1 MEHGALMESA
11 SEAKI
16 KQTFVEKLKERGF
29 FRPYVLL
36 TEALFLLSL
45 LIYVFARCFEPF
57 AEFWSRYPAQ
67 GIRFALAKLS
77 GLVHFSVAEWVI
89 LSIPLLIAGYFFF
102 SNRSMKHDE
111 SVGNYF
117 RWLLPLV
124 CGLLAIL
131 IIFMSA
137 FGPCYFRKPLEDNL
151 GLEKRK
157 VSAEELYDTAV
168 ILAEELNRIKDEVTF
183 GIGGASVMQYDYNT
197 LVCKIN
203 DAYAK
208 YAGSAEYI
216 SHFDSK
222 AKPLAVSKFFTY
234 THISGVYT
242 FMTGEVN
249 INVNYPDFIRP
260 FTIAHEFSHQRGIAR
275 EDEANFVAYL
285 VCIGSEDAY
294 VRYSGYANMLQYV
307 TDALWAADQELYKKF
322 ANKYLPV
329 EVKGEFGAY
338 SLFFDQ
344 YRDSTVSEVTGAV
357 NDAFLGSQGEKEG
370 TASYGLVVDLAVAY
384 YLHQE

>member
-1 MEHGALMESA
+1 LMDNVSEVKVKKTLVEH
-11 SEAKI
+11 
-16 KQTFVEKLKERGF
+16 LKERGF
-29 FRPYVLL
+29 FRLYVLVS
-36 TEALFLLSL
+36 EALFLLSL
-45 LIYVFARCFEPF
+45 LVYLLSRFFEPF
-57 AEFWSRYPAQ
+57 AEFWARYPAH
-67 GIRFALAKLS
+67 GIRFVLAKLT
-77 GLVHFSVAEWVI
+77 GVVHFSVAEWVI
-89 LSIPLLIAGYFFF
+89 ASVPILIAGYFFF
-102 SNRSMKHDE
+102 SNRSMKRDE
-111 SVGNYF
+111 SAANYY
-117 RWLLPLV
+117 RWLLPLI

-131 IIFMSA
+131 TIFMSA

-168 ILAEELNRIKDEVTF
+168 ILATELEKVKDEIVF
-183 GIGGASVMQYDYNT
+183 GIGGSSVMPYDYDE
-197 LVCKIN
+197 LVDKIN
-203 DAYAK
+203 DAYAE
-208 YAGSAEYI
+208 YAWDADYLM
-216 SHFDSK
+216 HFDSK
-222 AKPLAVSKFFTY
+222 AKPLASSAFFTY

-260 FTIAHEFSHQRGIAR
+260 FTVAHEFSHQRGIAR

-294 VRYSGYANMLQYV
+294 IRYSGYANIFQYV
-307 TDALWAADQELYKKF
+307 TDALWAADQDMYKKF
-322 ANKYLPV
+322 AGKYIPA

-344 YRDSTVSEVTGAV
+344 YRDSAASQVTGAV

-384 YLHQE
+384 YLPKK